1 MKHPDYLSQY
11 MFEWDLLEII
21 LQGKSALDSPF
32 FVGPIRHAH
41 LIDDFLKEYGLN
53 PDDPVTQAEL
63 FGNFQEALQFVK
75 KYFLKGRNPDALEL
89 TIPPSFYTMTSVKEL
104 IMMATGNDTKMERE
118 EVLWAEIILKV
129 MHTILHVDKDLK
141 SSYFTIIQTQIFDR
155 FYRFLYREK
164 EENLFLGEREGFS
177 LPIVAFETK
186 SQKSRDSVIIKLLHK
201 EENIAEELFDR
212 IGIRI
217 ITKSRFDII
226 RVIGFLMSKFI
237 ILPHNIK
244 PSRSVNTI
252 VDIVNFKKQY
262 RHLVK
267 EAIKNQWEEK
277 HFLQEVEGKIQAHT
291 VADKDRIN
299 LHSSDSYRSIQFT
312 YRQLIKYQNPFWKE
326 FNELKN
332 VAKESPSSD
341 LAKKILSINTSS
353 VEKEVR
359 FFFPYEVQIVDEETH
374 QQNSLGDA
382 SHQEYKK
389 AQIQSVIKR
398 IFKPLLAHKGIELP

>member
-11 MFEWDLLEII
+11 MFEWDLLEVI
-21 LQGKSALDSPF
+21 LEGKSALDSNF
-32 FVGPIRHAH
+32 FVGPIRHAG
-41 LIDDFLKEYGLN
+41 LIDSFLKEYGLN

-63 FGNFQEALQFVK
+63 FGNFQEALQFIK
-75 KYFLKGRNPDALEL
+75 KYFLKGGNPDGLDM
-89 TIPPSFYTMTSVKEL
+89 TIPPTFYKMTNVNEL
-104 IMMATGNDTKMERE
+104 IMMATGNDGKFAQE

-129 MHTILHVDKDLK
+129 MHTILHMDKDLK
-141 SSYFTIIQTQIFDR
+141 SGYFNIIQTQIFDR
-155 FYRFLYREK
+155 FYRFLHRDK
-164 EENLFLGEREGFS
+164 EENLFMGERDGVT

-217 ITKSRFDII
+217 ITKTQFDII
-226 RVIGFLMSKFI
+226 RVISFLIGKFI

-252 VDIVNFKKQY
+252 FDTINSKKEY
-262 RHLVK
+262 RRIMR
-267 EAIKNQWEEK
+267 EAIKEEWEEK
-277 HFLQEVEGKIQAHT
+277 HFLEEMERGMKNYAVNEKE
-291 VADKDRIN
+291 RIN
-299 LHSSDSYRSIQFT
+299 LHSSTSYHSIQFT
-312 YRQLIKYQNPFWKE
+312 YRQLIKYQNPFWQE
-326 FNELKN
+326 FNEVKKL
-332 VAKESPSSD
+332 AKEDSSG

-353 VEKEVR
+353 VEREVG

-374 QQNSLGDA
+374 RQNSLGDA

-389 AQIQSVIKR
+389 AQIQSVLKR
-398 IFKPLLAHKGIELP
+398 IFKPLLACKNIDIP